1 MCDVP
6 HPEPISGASYSAVE
20 LALDNSTVWLLDQRL
35 LPSKIQ
41 YDAVRDVDVLVTAIR
56 EMRVR
61 GAPAIGIAAA
71 YGAVLAARQSADL
84 SEFERLLTLIA
95 EARPTAVN
103 LRWAVTR
110 MLLARRACTQ
120 RQPSDIVEALAL
132 SARQIHREDVEA
144 NRRLG
149 RLGAELVPDGAVILT
164 HCNAGALATGG
175 YGTALGVVRAA
186 AQAGKRIRVIADE
199 TRPWLQG
206 ARLTAWEL
214 QRDGIEVTV
223 IADAAAAS
231 LFAKGVIDLAIV
243 GADRVARNGDV
254 ANKIGTYNVA
264 CLCRLHE
271 RPLYVAAPFSTVDLA
286 TLDGGQIAIE
296 ERAATEV
303 SEWSG
308 KPHVAAGVGVYNPS
322 FDVTPSAMIAAL
334 FTERGVVSPLN
345 QEGLE
350 AIAHRNWTR
359 ERAPA
364 N

>member
-20 LALDNSTVWLLDQRL
+20 LSLDNSTVWLLDQRI
-35 LPSKIQ
+35 LPNEVR
-41 YDAVRDVDVLVTAIR
+41 YDAIR
-56 EMRVR
+56 EVHTLVAAIRDMRVR

-84 SEFERLLTLIA
+84 AEFEGLLSRIA
-95 EARPTAVN
+95 DARPTAVN

-110 MLLARRACTQ
+110 MLQARHACGQ
-120 RQPSDIVEALAL
+120 EQPSIVIEALA
-132 SARQIHREDVEA
+132 SAARELHRADVAA
-144 NRRLG
+144 NRCMG
-149 RLGAELVPDGAVILT
+149 RLGAALVPDGAVILT

-214 QRDGIEVTV
+214 QRDGIDVTV

-243 GADRVARNGDV
+243 GADRVALNGDV

-264 CLCRLHE
+264 CLCRMHA
-271 RPLYVAAPFSTVDLA
+271 RPLYVAAPLSTVDLA
-286 TLDGGQIAIE
+286 TLQGDQITIE
-296 ERAATEV
+296 ERAPTELT
-303 SEWSG
+303 EWAG
-308 KPHVAAGVGVYNPS
+308 QRQVAVGVGVYNPS
-322 FDVTPSAMIAAL
+322 FDVTPASMITAL

-345 QEGLE
+345 REGLQ
-350 AIAHRNWTR
+350 AIAD
-359 ERAPA
+359 
-364 N
+364 